1 MAYVP
6 YLTNMEVAE
15 DGSVLSADI
24 KLDYVVAKNIYPT
37 AWENSRITEVI
48 FAFPKTYKRKK
59 YVQLQHHKLEPWQDK
74 DGNDL
79 GYQYVIEN
87 SVVEC
92 SSGAGRDL
100 TPAEWNAIPYFE
112 GLAARVE
119 TGSNQPQF
127 IIDKLNIANNV
138 DEDDTNPMG
147 VALFANSIDVL
158 AKIDLEY
165 DSYANEFTLG
175 RKRIFVAPEMLTD
188 ANGSQVFDPDD
199 SVFYTLPEDYFKN
212 TKEAL
217 HEVNMELRTEQH
229 EQAINNDLNLL
240 SFKCGFGT
248 QYYRFERGT
257 VATATQVI
265 SENSD
270 MYRTIRKHE
279 IILQDVLTDLI
290 RTIIRL
296 GKTANVSGLAENT
309 DIVIDFDDSII
320 EDKQTE
326 RAEDRKD
333 VAMGAMGLP
342 EYRAKWYGETEEVAA
357 SKLPDQSAGVLKCG
371 FGTQYYR
378 FERGTVATA
387 TQVISENSD
396 MYRTIRKHEIILQ
409 DVLTDLIRTIIRL
422 GKTANVSGLAENT
435 DIVIDFDDS
444 IIEDKQTER
453 AEDRKD
459 VAMGAMGLPEYRA
472 KWYGETEEVAASKLP
487 DQSAG
492 VLM

>member
-1 MAYVP
+1 MNIFEYFKKKGIDTIDSSFYSKIAMWDSWYRSNVRKFHQFRVYHGSGQYERCHRKSLGMAKKICEDISDLLLNERVTITIKDATTAEYVRSVLDAANFTVQGNEYQERKAACGTVAYVP
-6 YLTNMEVAE
+6 YLTNTEL
-15 DGSVLSADI
+15 DDQGRIISADV
-24 KLDYVVAKNIYPT
+24 KLDYVVARNIFPT
-37 AWENSRITEVI
+37 AWENSRITECI
-48 FAFPKTYKRKK
+48 FVFPKTYKRKK
-59 YVQLQHHKLEPWQDK
+59 YANFQHHKLAPLVGEN
-74 DGNDL
+74 GEDL

-87 SVVEC
+87 TVVEC
-92 SSGAGRDL
+92 SSGAGREL
-100 TPAEWNAIPYFE
+100 TPEEWNKIPHFE

-119 TGSNQPQF
+119 TGSNLPQF
-127 IIDKLNIANNV
+127 VIDKLNIANNV

-175 RKRIFVAPEMLTD
+175 RKRVFVAPEMLTD

-212 TKEAL
+212 TKEAMR
-217 HEVNMELRTEQH
+217 EVNMELRIEEH
-229 EQAINNDLNLL
+229 ETAINNDLNLL

-248 QYYRFERGT
+248 QYYRFERGS

-279 IILQDVLTDLI
+279 IILRDALTDLI

-296 GKTANVSGLAENT
+296 GVTANVSGLVENT
-309 DIVIDFDDSII
+309 DIVIDFDSIV

-357 SKLPDQSAGVLKCG
+357 GKLPDQSAAV
-371 FGTQYYR
+371 
-378 FERGTVATA
+378 
-387 TQVISENSD
+387 
-396 MYRTIRKHEIILQ
+396 M
-409 DVLTDLIRTIIRL
+409 
-422 GKTANVSGLAENT
+422 
-435 DIVIDFDDS
+435 
-444 IIEDKQTER
+444 
-453 AEDRKD
+453 
-459 VAMGAMGLPEYRA
+459 M
-472 KWYGETEEVAASKLP
+472 
-487 DQSAG
+487 
-492 VLM
+492 